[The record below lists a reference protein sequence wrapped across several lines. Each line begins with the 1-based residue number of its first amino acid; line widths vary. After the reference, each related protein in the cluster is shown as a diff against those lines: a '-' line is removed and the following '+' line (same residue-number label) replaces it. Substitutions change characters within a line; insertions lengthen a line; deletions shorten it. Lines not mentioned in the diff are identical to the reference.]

1 MTCSSLLSTIS
12 TAGSCSEGTHTVAG
26 IGRYAGQYWTLIGWP
41 GLTWPDSGLW
51 LVGISRGWGDTGLG
65 DTGGHWLGVGAAV
78 RTHQSSAL
86 TTHCS
91 LLHYTTLSVSL
102 YCTVCTLVKY
112 IINVMY

>member
-65 DTGGHWLGVGAAV
+65 DTGGHCGSVWGRLSGHTSPV
-78 RTHQSSAL
+78 L
-86 TTHCS
+86 S
-91 LLHYTTLSVSL
+91 LLTAHYSTILLSRSL
-102 YCTVCTLVKY
+102 YTALSAHW
-112 IINVMY
+112 